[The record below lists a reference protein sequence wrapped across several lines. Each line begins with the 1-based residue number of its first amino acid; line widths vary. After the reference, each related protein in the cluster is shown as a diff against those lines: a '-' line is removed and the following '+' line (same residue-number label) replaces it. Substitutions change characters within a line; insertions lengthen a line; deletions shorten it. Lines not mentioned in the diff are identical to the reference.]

1 MRKILVVVD
10 YQNDFVDGSLGFDGA
25 ELLDGPICEKIEQYR
40 HDEVVHTLDTH
51 DGRYLD
57 THEGKCLPIPHCI
70 GGTTGH
76 DIYGRSAELLW
87 GTRRF
92 LKRSFG
98 SLELGDYLRRGCY
111 DVVELCG
118 LVSNICVLSNAVIA
132 RAALPD
138 AEIIVDSRCTA
149 SADKEMNDAALAV
162 LRGIHVTVL

>member
-1 MRKILVVVD
+1 M
-10 YQNDFVDGSLGFDGA
+10 
-25 ELLDGPICEKIEQYR
+25 
-40 HDEVVHTLDTH
+40 
-51 DGRYLD
+51 
-57 THEGKCLPIPHCI
+57 
-70 GGTTGH
+70 GH
-76 DIYGRSAELLW
+76 PP
-87 GTRRF
+87 
-92 LKRSFG
+92 KRSFG